1 MSSNL
6 KQDDK
11 QKQIT
16 AFTELA
22 KMYALLGNSE
32 KAQQC
37 LVKSL
42 ELRGANA

>member
-1 MSSNL
+1 MSNNL
-6 KQDDK
+6 KQDYK

-22 KMYALLGNSE
+22 KMYALLGHSE

-42 ELRGANA
+42 QLGGDDA